1 MSANFV
7 SLALLMRITAMNKTI
22 IDFVSFSGSPQ
33 LLERCKE
40 MAKQRFA
47 ISQINEFQSQNVVAI
62 AHREKTQIAYFMEN
76 LANVLGCDERSDFAN
91 SDLYF
96 AAADKELKDADLYI
110 ATDKTFKECY
120 DNLISNIG
128 IDMLDVLCHG
138 EVESFLEVLQNEIS
152 FEGNH
157 WEIQRKGG
165 GFSGYRHS
173 AKLLCNGTQAGLVAW
188 GAANFGFYVSFS
200 GKGCEAVDMAKLQYS
215 LKQMPH
221 TKLTRVDIALDD
233 MQGNVTIDEIKE
245 RYCNGEFITR
255 GTPPSWGEFWGG
267 RGMSK
272 EDRKKCGLVPD
283 AGHTFYVGAREN
295 GKIFRAYHKGAQL
308 KCKDFPN
315 WNRFEVQIGN
325 RYRVIPLDV
334 LTNSDQYFS
343 GAYPALSTLIPS
355 VVPVAIP
362 TVKVQFQTTL
372 ENAIK
377 HAKTQ
382 YGKLINLM
390 SQLYADEKNSH
401 EKIIK
406 RLTDGLDITDIP
418 DRINFPVG
426 RALNAINL
434 E

>member
-1 MSANFV
+1 
-7 SLALLMRITAMNKTI
+7 MNKTI
-22 IDFVSFSGSPQ
+22 IDFVSFSGSPE

-47 ISQINEFQSQNVVAI
+47 ITQINEFKSQNAVAI
-62 AHREKTQIAYFMEN
+62 AHREKTQVAYFMEN
-76 LANVLGCDERSDFAN
+76 LANVLGCDESTEFAN
-91 SDLYF
+91 RDLYY
-96 AAADKELKDADLYI
+96 AAADKELQNADLVVD
-110 ATDKTFKECY
+110 TSKSFKECY
-120 DNLISNIG
+120 DSLIANIG

-138 EVESFLEVLQNEIS
+138 EIESFLEVLQNEIS
-152 FEGNH
+152 YDGNH
-157 WEIQRKGG
+157 WEIQRRGG
-165 GFSGYRHS
+165 GFSGYRYC

-200 GKGCEAVDMAKLQYS
+200 GKGCEAVNMAKLQYA
-215 LKQMPH
+215 LKQMPAC
-221 TKLTRVDIALDD
+221 KLTRVDIALDD
-233 MQGNVTIDEIKE
+233 MQGNVSINDIKE
-245 RYCNGEFITR
+245 RYINGEFITR

-308 KCKDFPN
+308 KSKDFPD

-334 LTNSDQYFS
+334 LTDSDQYFA
-343 GAYPALSTLIPS
+343 GAYPALSNLIPS
-355 VVPVAIP
+355 VSPALIP
-362 TVKVQFQTTL
+362 TVKAVFNTTL
-372 ENAIK
+372 DNAIK

-390 SQLYADEKNSH
+390 TQLYADEKNCH
-401 EKIIK
+401 EKVIS
-406 RLTDGLDITDIP
+406 RLIEGLDITDIP

-426 RALNAINL
+426 RGLQLINL